1 MRKQLISWLLGILL
15 AVVVVGCSKSSTTLL
30 GPLGPSYQQLIA
42 EGWNSFS
49 QAQIQDAVTKI
60 KQAQSL
66 DPSQMTAYM
75 ALGWIYMKWD
85 SLAVA
90 DGQFSNGSTKTGED
104 SIKADLNAGW
114 AFLLN
119 AEKSYSSSNAK
130 ADTALGIEP
139 GWSFPYLAG
148 LNWQDLHVVKAENHY
163 LLGNFNQSLAEV
175 KLLNPG
181 FSLTTIITPADQAAL
196 ANEIERLKGTLSKK
210 IRANS

>member
-1 MRKQLISWLLGILL
+1 MRKEFLRWTIKIML
-15 AVVVVGCSKSSTTLL
+15 AVVLVGCSSSN
-30 GPLGPSYQQLIA
+30 GPSGPNGPSYQDLINA
-42 EGWNSFS
+42 GWNSYS
-49 QAQIQDAVTKI
+49 QAQIQDAVDKI

-90 DGQFSNGSTKTGED
+90 DGQFSNGSTRTGED

-130 ADTALGIEP
+130 ADTALAIEP

-163 LLGNFNQSLAEV
+163 LLGNFNLSLAEV

-181 FSLTTIITPADQAAL
+181 FPLTTITTPADQAAL

-210 IRANS
+210 IRA